1 MSIRFARLS
10 ALCAALLA
18 LTLAMSGCSR
28 STDSASTNAAAAS
41 STQTVSSLG
50 DLAAFRAIAADV
62 TTQVNNGD
70 LSAAKTRV
78 KELEVT
84 WDEAEAGL
92 KPRAPADWHRLD
104 KAIDRALEALRASTP
119 NQTDCKEAMHAL
131 LGTFDSLQA
140 RG

>member
-1 MSIRFARLS
+1 MSIRFARS
-10 ALCAALLA
+10 FAISAALLA
-18 LTLAMSGCSR
+18 FTVALSGCSR
-28 STDSASTNAAAAS
+28 SADSATSNPAAAS
-41 STQTVSSLG
+41 STQTASSLG

-70 LSAAKTRV
+70 LPGAKARI
-78 KELEVT
+78 KQLEVT

-104 KAIDRALEALRASTP
+104 KAIDRALAALRASTP
-119 NQTDCKEAMHAL
+119 DQADCKAAMQAL

>member
-78 KELEVT
+78 KALEVT

-119 NQTDCKEAMHAL
+119 NQTDCKEAMQAL
-131 LGTFDSLQA
+131 LGTLDSLQA